1 MSYHWRPFCPFSPS
15 RSNYIAAWHAARTM
29 VPAKQ
34 GLIINV
40 SSIGGLTYL
49 FNVAYGIGKAAVR
62 ATYYGLQ
69 NEIEVCVLFF
79 LCGYVC
85 RHSRNVVGL
94 T

>member
-1 MSYHWRPFCPFSPS
+1 M
-15 RSNYIAAWHAARTM
+15 AAWHAARMM

-62 ATYYGLQ
+62 ATYYRLQ
-69 NEIEVCVLFF
+69 NEIEVCVTKCRWLNIKTLASPLSSRTVTKKFMLF
-79 LCGYVC
+79 LY
-85 RHSRNVVGL
+85 N
-94 T
+94 

>member
-1 MSYHWRPFCPFSPS
+1 M
-15 RSNYIAAWHAARTM
+15 M

-62 ATYYGLQ
+62 ATYYRLQ
-69 NEIEVCVLFF
+69 NEIEVCVCVFF
-79 LCGYVC
+79 QVVVC
-85 RHSRNVVGL
+85 VGIHEMSL
-94 T
+94 A

>member
-1 MSYHWRPFCPFSPS
+1 M
-15 RSNYIAAWHAARTM
+15 AAWHAARMM

-62 ATYYGLQ
+62 ATYYRLQ
-69 NEIEVCVLFF
+69 NEIEVCVTKCRWLNIKTLASPLSRRTVTKKFMLF
-79 LCGYVC
+79 LY
-85 RHSRNVVGL
+85 N
-94 T
+94 

>member
-1 MSYHWRPFCPFSPS
+1 M
-15 RSNYIAAWHAARTM
+15 M

-62 ATYYGLQ
+62 ATYCRLQ
-69 NEIEVCVLFF
+69 NEIEVCVCVCFF
-79 LCGYVC
+79 F
-85 RHSRNVVGL
+85 SRVVMCVGIHEMSL
-94 T
+94 A

>member
-1 MSYHWRPFCPFSPS
+1 M
-15 RSNYIAAWHAARTM
+15 M

-40 SSIGGLTYL
+40 SSMGGLTYL

-69 NEIEVCVLFF
+69 NEIEVCVCYFF
-79 LCGYVC
+79 C
-85 RHSRNVVGL
+85 VVMCVGIHEMSL
-94 T
+94 A

>member
-1 MSYHWRPFCPFSPS
+1 M
-15 RSNYIAAWHAARTM
+15 M

-62 ATYYGLQ
+62 ATYYRLQ
-69 NEIEVCVLFF
+69 NEIEVCVCVCFF
-79 LCGYVC
+79 FSCGYVC

>member
-1 MSYHWRPFCPFSPS
+1 M
-15 RSNYIAAWHAARTM
+15 M

-62 ATYYGLQ
+62 ATYYRLQ
-69 NEIEVCVLFF
+69 NEIEVCVCFF
-79 LCGYVC
+79 F
-85 RHSRNVVGL
+85 RVVMRVGIL
-94 T
+94 EMSLA

>member
-1 MSYHWRPFCPFSPS
+1 M
-15 RSNYIAAWHAARTM
+15 M

-69 NEIEVCVLFF
+69 NEIEVCVCYFF
-79 LCGYVC
+79 C
-85 RHSRNVVGL
+85 VVMCVGIHEMSL
-94 T
+94 A

>member
-1 MSYHWRPFCPFSPS
+1 M
-15 RSNYIAAWHAARTM
+15 AAWHAARMM

-62 ATYYGLQ
+62 ATYYRLQ
-69 NEIEVCVLFF
+69 NEIEVCVWFF
-79 LCGYVC
+79 FVWLC
-85 RHSRNVVGL
+85 VGIHEMSL
-94 T
+94 A

>member
-1 MSYHWRPFCPFSPS
+1 M
-15 RSNYIAAWHAARTM
+15 M

-79 LCGYVC
+79 C
-85 RHSRNVVGL
+85 VVMCVGIHEMSL
-94 T
+94 A

>member
-1 MSYHWRPFCPFSPS
+1 M
-15 RSNYIAAWHAARTM
+15 M

-62 ATYYGLQ
+62 ATYYRLQ
-69 NEIEVCVLFF
+69 NEIEVCVCVCVCFF
-79 LCGYVC
+79 RVVVC
-85 RHSRNVVGL
+85 VGIHEMSL
-94 T
+94 A